1 MTPMLFDSLTIN
13 SISSRFDELTTE
25 LIKAERIQEL
35 SDPDHSPAALRE
47 TMFRLID
54 ILQLVDQQRENES
67 ENALSE
73 DELNELG
80 DYGINLLMDFSALA
94 MQLELNEE
102 SREIEDLAL
111 PLALWLG
118 RHLGQ
123 IKTLEP
129 IVNALARLAN
139 TYQDNAEL
147 EQLYE
152 VVQELLN
159 TVSPELKTRKKQE
172 STSEPWRILLI
183 NQAIIATRSHR
194 PGLIERAYEILVEY
208 IPEEAPAFF
217 KEGMSQMEALN
228 YPQQV
233 REVVEKYYNLWSSP
247 RTLH

>member
-1 MTPMLFDSLTIN
+1 
-13 SISSRFDELTTE
+13 
-25 LIKAERIQEL
+25 QEL